1 MNKRAA
7 TATSRERLIV
17 FHASGIKIAAG
28 RDTNENKRKDGE
40 IGGETDFSQFRLH
53 LSPNKRKVNNGHFT
67 TRAVTRSRKMLQCK
81 LKQVLPGCHC
91 EDPQDPFHSGFGPS
105 RTYESTHAASDTL
118 SHSLLTG
125 GFSYLCD
132 RDTAEKRSVE

>member
-91 EDPQDPFHSGFGPS
+91 EDP
-105 RTYESTHAASDTL
+105 
-118 SHSLLTG
+118 
-125 GFSYLCD
+125 
-132 RDTAEKRSVE
+132 